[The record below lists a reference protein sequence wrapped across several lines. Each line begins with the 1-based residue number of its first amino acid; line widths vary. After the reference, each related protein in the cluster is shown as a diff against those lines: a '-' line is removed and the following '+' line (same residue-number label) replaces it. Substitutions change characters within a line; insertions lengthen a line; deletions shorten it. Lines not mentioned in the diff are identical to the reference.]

1 MEKSE
6 KGEDF
11 VSYEKTDETQT
22 KQINQVIG
30 KQLTTQLVHVSKE
43 RETSLKFVVYVVR
56 RFSLRRVNTQ
66 NIIFCRK
73 ATNMII
79 IT

>member
-11 VSYEKTDETQT
+11 VNNEKTDETQT

-30 KQLTTQLVHVSKE
+30 KQLTT
-43 RETSLKFVVYVVR
+43 
-56 RFSLRRVNTQ
+56 
-66 NIIFCRK
+66 
-73 ATNMII
+73 
-79 IT
+79 